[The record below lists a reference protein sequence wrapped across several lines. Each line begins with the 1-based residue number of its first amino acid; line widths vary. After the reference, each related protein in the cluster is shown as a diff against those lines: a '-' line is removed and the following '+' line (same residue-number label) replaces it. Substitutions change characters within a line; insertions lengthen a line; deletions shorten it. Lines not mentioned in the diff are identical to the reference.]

1 VLFKLVQIGLS
12 VKRVRNI
19 QKKLDKENNNA
30 TELQNQLD
38 DEEAVLR
45 ELDVAKEMEQEAAR
59 MRSQEIEVLSRKRD
73 RLARRIDDLSNKDI
87 FANYKQ

>member
-1 VLFKLVQIGLS
+1 MVQIGLS

>member
-1 VLFKLVQIGLS
+1 MLFKLVQIGLS